1 MRVIIGQC
9 PMHDEVTAF
18 FQIPPGMAVIF
29 SWGDA
34 IYNPTG
40 AKINK
45 ELHAHEE
52 VHSGRQGKTD
62 NDITLWWR
70 RYMSEPLFRYR
81 EELPAHIAE
90 YQAYCKRHGSGRVQ
104 FLDKVAERLASPL
117 YGNIVTYAAARDAII
132 MGGK

>member
-1 MRVIIGQC
+1 
-9 PMHDEVTAF
+9 MHDEITAF

-29 SWGDA
+29 SWGDS

-40 AKINK
+40 AKISK

-52 VHSGRQGKTD
+52 IHSGRQGKYEAD
-62 NDITLWWR
+62 VRLWWR
-70 RYMSEPLFRYR
+70 RYMSEPLFRYH

-90 YQAYCKRHGSGRVQ
+90 YHAYCKRHGSGRVQ

-117 YGNIVTYAAARDAII
+117 YGSIITYAAARDAII
-132 MGGK
+132 LGGAR